1 MFHLG
6 IMTVECVDV
15 GVAERIRNDLDPH
28 LSGPRRSN
36 LTQHRRYISNHTLT
50 LKL

>member
-15 GVAERIRNDLDPH
+15 GVAERIRDDLDPH
-28 LSGPRRSN
+28 LPGPRRSN
-36 LTQHRRYISNHTLT
+36 LTPHTGGT
-50 LKL
+50 